1 MKYVLAIFV
10 CLVIGCGKPDVVE
23 KAEQGDA
30 VAEKPLPKDFESLKA
45 LAEKGDARAQNSLGF
60 MYLKGKGVEQD
71 YKEAAKWTHKSA
83 EQGLALAQHNLGWMY
98 YNNEGVLEDDV
109 TAYAWWNIAAANGNK
124 DAMVLKIT
132 GAENKTAEDITK
144 AEALVK
150 EMAAKNP
157 MLINIL

>member
-1 MKYVLAIFV
+1 MKYVLAICV
-10 CLVIGCGKPDVVE
+10 CLVIGCGKPDVVD
-23 KAEQGDA
+23 KAVSRKA

-83 EQGLALAQHNLGWMY
+83 EQGLALAQHNRGWMY
-98 YNNEGVLEDDV
+98 YNNEVQGDDV

-132 GAENKTAEDITK
+132 VAENKTAEDITK

-157 MLINIL
+157 KLINNK

>member
-1 MKYVLAIFV
+1 MTKFILPLLLILCVPLMA
-10 CLVIGCGKPDVVE
+10 DE
-23 KAEQGDA
+23 KKDKEEF
-30 VAEKPLPKDFESLKA
+30 EKTKA

-98 YNNEGVLEDDV
+98 YNNEVQGDDV

-132 GAENKTAEDITK
+132 VAENKTAEDITK

-157 MLINIL
+157 KLINNK